1 MKLAIL
7 GYGKMGKEIEQVA
20 LQRNHTVELIIDIDN
35 KNELNDENLQKV
47 DVAVDFSIPSSA
59 YDNIVTCFNA
69 GTPIVSGTTGWLDKF
84 DSIKNL
90 CNDLNGSFFYA
101 SNYGLGLNIF
111 RQVNIKLAQMMN
123 HFSQYNVEMEEVH
136 HTQKLDAPSGTAI
149 TLANDIIGQLERK
162 KAWELNQE
170 SNNDK
175 IRITAVR
182 EGQVPGIH
190 RIKYDSEVDF
200 IEITHSAK
208 SRKGLALGAVLA
220 AEYIKDKKGVFSM
233 DDLLNL

>member
-20 LQRNHTVELIIDIDN
+20 LQRNHNIELIIDIDN
-35 KNELNDENLQKV
+35 KNELTVENLQKA

-59 YDNIVTCFNA
+59 YDNIVSCFNA

-84 DSIKNL
+84 ENIENL
-90 CNDLNGSFFYA
+90 CKEKNATFFYA

-123 HFSQYNVEMEEVH
+123 QFSQYDVEIEEIH

-149 TLANDIIGQLERK
+149 TLANDIIGCLDRK
-162 KAWELNQE
+162 NEWELDQE
-170 SNNDK
+170 SSSDK
-175 IRITAVR
+175 IRISAVR
-182 EGQVPGIH
+182 QGQVPGIH

-200 IEITHSAK
+200 IEIIHSAK

-220 AEYIKDKKGVFSM
+220 AEYIKDKKGMFSM